1 MTISCTTPR
10 DRHGRCDWHSE
21 RFVRVIDCAHAS
33 HRDLLELQ
41 ITTLFLLD
49 PERRLLAIN
58 EPGTPR
64 APRFFLGRSTN
75 GHRWR
80 VRYDLPADVVHRLDQ
95 LCHAEPQRA
104 PLAGPPEQAA
114 AIRAVLAEDAPII
127 GEERG
132 PAYWLPIVSHVLP
145 QVVLLSE
152 AHAELVQNT
161 FPWLVAWL
169 ADAANGPVAAVIAQG
184 SAVSVCF
191 CSRITP
197 HAAEAGVE
205 TLAAFCGKGAATAAA
220 AGWAAAVQQSQRLA
234 LYSTSWQNHA
244 SQAVAKKLGA
254 VLYAEDWS
262 IM

>member
-1 MTISCTTPR
+1 MRPAHR
-10 DRHGRCDWHSE
+10 K
-21 RFVRVIDCAHAS
+21 VVNVIDCAHAS

-41 ITTLFLLD
+41 VATLFLLD
-49 PERRLLAIN
+49 SKRRLLAIN
-58 EPGTPR
+58 EPGTPP
-64 APRFFLGRSTN
+64 APRFFLGRTVH

-80 VRYDLPADVVHRLDQ
+80 IRYDMPASTAHRLDQ
-95 LCHAEPQRA
+95 LCHAEPRRA
-104 PLAGPPEQAA
+104 PHADPPEQAA
-114 AIRAVLAEDAPII
+114 AIRAVLAEDAPIVS
-127 GEERG
+127 EDRG
-132 PAYWLPIVSHVLP
+132 PAYWLPAVSHVPP

-152 AHAELVQNT
+152 AHAALVQTT

-197 HAAEAGVE
+197 HAAEAGIE
-205 TLAAFCGKGAATAAA
+205 TLASFRGNGAATAAA
-220 AGWAAAVQQSQRLA
+220 AGWAAAVQHSQRIA

-254 VLYAEDWS
+254 VPYAEDWS
-262 IM
+262 IT

>member
-1 MTISCTTPR
+1 L
-10 DRHGRCDWHSE
+10 D
-21 RFVRVIDCAHAS
+21 
-33 HRDLLELQ
+33 LQ

-49 PERRLLAIN
+49 SEQRLLAIN
-58 EPGTPR
+58 EPGTPL
-64 APRFFLGRSTN
+64 APRFFLGRSAD

-80 VRYDLPADVVHRLDQ
+80 VRYDLPAGVAHRLDQ
-95 LCHAEPQRA
+95 LCHAEPQHA
-104 PLAGPPEQAA
+104 PLADPPKQAD
-114 AIRAVLAEDAPII
+114 AIRAVLAEHAPIV

-132 PAYWLPIVSHVLP
+132 PAYWLPSDSHVPP
-145 QVVLLSE
+145 QIVLLSK

-161 FPWLVAWL
+161 FPWLIAWL

-184 SAVSVCF
+184 NAVSVCF

-197 HAAEAGVE
+197 HTAEAGIE
-205 TLAAFCGKGAATAAA
+205 TLVGFRGKGYATAAA
-220 AGWAAAVQQSQRLA
+220 AGWAAAVQQSQRIA
-234 LYSTSWQNHA
+234 LYSTAWQNQA

>member
-1 MTISCTTPR
+1 M
-10 DRHGRCDWHSE
+10 
-21 RFVRVIDCAHAS
+21 IDCAHAS
-33 HRDLLELQ
+33 NRDLLDLQ

-49 PERRLLAIN
+49 SEQRLLAIN
-58 EPGTPR
+58 EPGTPL
-64 APRFFLGRSTN
+64 APRFFLGRSAD

-80 VRYDLPADVVHRLDQ
+80 VRYDLPAGVAHRLDQ
-95 LCHAEPQRA
+95 LCHAEPQRV
-104 PLAGPPEQAA
+104 PLADPPKQADT
-114 AIRAVLAEDAPII
+114 IRAVLAEDAPIV

-132 PAYWLPIVSHVLP
+132 PAYWLPTVSFVPP

-152 AHAELVQNT
+152 GHAALVQNT

-197 HAAEAGVE
+197 HAAEAGIE
-205 TLAAFCGKGAATAAA
+205 TLAAFRGNGYATAAA
-220 AGWAAAVQQSQRLA
+220 AGWAAAVQHSQRVA

-244 SQAVAKKLGA
+244 SQAVAKKLSA
-254 VLYAEDWS
+254 VLYGEDWS
-262 IM
+262 IT